1 MKRTEE
7 ILTTGELLL
16 AIIALVSPGFPRA
29 PGDTRADP
37 APATHRTRAEHRA
50 EGVRHADRDH

>member
-7 ILTTGELLL
+7 ILTTGELLI
-16 AIIALVSPGFPRA
+16 AIIALVSPGFPRV
-29 PGDTRADP
+29 PGETRAEP
-37 APATHRTRAEHRA
+37 APATHRTRPEHGA